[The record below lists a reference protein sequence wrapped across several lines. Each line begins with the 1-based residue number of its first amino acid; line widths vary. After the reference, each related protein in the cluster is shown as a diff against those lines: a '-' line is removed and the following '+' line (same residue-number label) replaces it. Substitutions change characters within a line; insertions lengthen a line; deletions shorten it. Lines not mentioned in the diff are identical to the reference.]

1 MIYKTYSHISKSTDT
16 SIQSQKYEAGGTI
29 ELQDRTTIFGMDSI
43 EASDYREIVQ
53 VASPQLSPDGERV
66 AFVCK
71 EPSGDGEY
79 ETTIHV
85 VSIDGG
91 EPRRF
96 TAEEGTDA
104 SPRWSPSGDRLAFT
118 SVRGD
123 SESSQLWIMP
133 VDGGEARQVT
143 NVVGG
148 IETFVWSPDGK
159 RIAFT
164 QRSTEKERESGLD
177 GGIRDSSDGEY
188 EREPPDPRV
197 IDRMIYRAEER
208 YFDEKRSHVYTL
220 DVTTDEV
227 TRHTDGDYD
236 FVSPEFG
243 DATTLYYAVCRDVEP
258 DDSIRYDIDALD
270 LAVGEKKTVTETT
283 GWLPALAAREDGCLA
298 YPRTPEEKAAMRQ
311 TDVEVYL
318 PDPETGTGETI
329 TVTADLDRTVE
340 PQSIQWEGDDLY
352 FLTPDEGS
360 VVLRRAMV
368 EQGTDIAILVD
379 EGELTD
385 VSVEGNTVAFT
396 RSEWDHRGDVFVCV
410 DGETRR
416 LTNVNGEYLDERDV
430 QKPEEIRFESD
441 GVEIQGWVLTPPEFD
456 ITETYPLVV
465 EIHGGPHA
473 MWTTSGTMWHEFQTL
488 AARGYVVF
496 WCNPRGS
503 TGYGEEFTMAIERD
517 WGTVTMRDVM
527 AGADEVASREYVD
540 ENNQFVTGGSF
551 GGYMTAWIVGHTDR
565 FSGAVAQ
572 RGVYELA
579 SFYGSTN
586 AFKLVEWDFGS
597 SPWKD
602 SDFLWEHS
610 PAAHAASVDTPT
622 LIIHSD
628 NDFRV
633 PVNNAEMLYL
643 FYRKLGIETR
653 LVRYPREGHE
663 LSRSGEPAHV
673 VDRLERLARWFDGY
687 SDHHDVPKAIERG
700 DEGLSVDT
708 DEID

>member
-1 MIYKTYSHISKSTDT
+1 MNAGETTELHYLSTT
-16 SIQSQKYEAGGTI
+16 SN
-29 ELQDRTTIFGMDSI
+29 MHPI
-43 EASDYREIVQ
+43 EASDYRDIVQ
-53 VASPQLSPDGERV
+53 VADPQVSPDGERV
-66 AFVCK
+66 AYVHK
-71 EPSGDGEY
+71 EPSGDEEY
-79 ETTIHV
+79 ETTIYV

-91 EPRRF
+91 EPQRF

-118 SVRGD
+118 SVRGE

-143 NVVGG
+143 DVVGSV
-148 IETFVWSPDGK
+148 ETFVWSPDGE

-164 QRSTEKERESGLD
+164 QRSTDDERESGLD
-177 GGIRDSSDGEY
+177 RDVRDENDGEY
-188 EREPPDPRV
+188 ERESPDPRV
-197 IDRMIYRAEER
+197 IDRMIYRAQER
-208 YFDEKRSHVYTL
+208 YFDEMRSHVYTL
-220 DVTTDEV
+220 DVESDEV
-227 TRHTDGDYD
+227 MRHTDGDYD

-270 LAVGEKKTVTETT
+270 LESGERETVTETT
-283 GWLPALAAREDGCLA
+283 GWLPTLAASENGRLA
-298 YPRTPEEKAAMRQ
+298 YPRTPEEKTAMRQ
-311 TDVEVYL
+311 TDVEVCV
-318 PDPETGTGETI
+318 PDSETGAGETV
-329 TVTADLDRTVE
+329 TVTAALDRTVD
-340 PQSIQWEGDDLY
+340 PQSIEWEGDDLY

-368 EQGTDIAILVD
+368 EQANDIEDVVD
-379 EGELTD
+379 EGELTGA
-385 VSVEGNTVAFT
+385 SVEKNRIAFV
-396 RSEWDHRGDVFVCV
+396 RSEWNHRGDVFARV

-416 LTNVNGEYLDERDV
+416 LTNVNREYLDEVTV

-441 GVEIQGWVLTPPEFD
+441 GIEIQGWVLTPPEFD
-456 ITETYPLVV
+456 ETEEYPLVV

-517 WGTVTMRDVM
+517 WGEVTMRDVM

-540 ENNQFVTGGSF
+540 ADNQFVTGGSF

-579 SFYGSTN
+579 SFYGSTD

-597 SPWKD
+597 SPWED

-628 NDFRV
+628 NDYRV

-643 FYRKLGIETR
+643 FYRKLGVETR

-663 LSRSGEPAHV
+663 LSRSGEPAHIT
-673 VDRLERLARWFDGY
+673 DRLERLVRWFDGY

-700 DEGLSVDT
+700 DDGLSGNNNQT
-708 DEID
+708 E